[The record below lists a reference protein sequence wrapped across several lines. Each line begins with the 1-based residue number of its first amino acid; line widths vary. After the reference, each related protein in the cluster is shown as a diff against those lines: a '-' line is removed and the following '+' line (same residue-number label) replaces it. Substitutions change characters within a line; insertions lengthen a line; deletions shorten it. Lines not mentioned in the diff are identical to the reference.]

1 MRWILLF
8 LCWIIA
14 WVITI
19 LVYNDDKIDTLD
31 RTIER
36 MKVWQK
42 NQEDREKQLLERIKF
57 LESNN
62 NIWKQN
68 IKSEI

>member
-1 MRWILLF
+1 MCWILLF

-19 LVYNDDKIDTLD
+19 WVYKDDKIDTLD

-36 MKVWQK
+36 MKVGQK

-57 LESNN
+57 LESNQ
-62 NIWKQN
+62 K
-68 IKSEI
+68 